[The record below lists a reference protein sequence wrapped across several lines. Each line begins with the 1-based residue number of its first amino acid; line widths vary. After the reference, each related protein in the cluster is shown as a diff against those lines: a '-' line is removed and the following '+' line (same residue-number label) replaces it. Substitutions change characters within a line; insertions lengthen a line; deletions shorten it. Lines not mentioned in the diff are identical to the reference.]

1 MACGGHW
8 RVVVVGANPISASE
22 APAACAGGAI
32 ALGAAT
38 SATIGTIGATTT
50 ATTTATTGQI
60 ADDATTASRHLT
72 QTGQERQ
79 DEPDQVCHCPTRP
92 PPPLAASHI
101 GGSAYEY
108 RRHQPGDPFDSR
120 EQRARGRGRWAGSDA
135 RAHWLGH
142 DRQGWQTFRHIQGA
156 SQSDRIAPRQFFP
169 FDMQVLTTRGLVP
182 SFTGAP
188 VDGVAPSTRRA
199 MGAPISHR
207 PCAEQE
213 QS

>member
-79 DEPDQVCHCPTRP
+79 DEPDQVCH
-92 PPPLAASHI
+92 
-101 GGSAYEY
+101 
-108 RRHQPGDPFDSR
+108 
-120 EQRARGRGRWAGSDA
+120 WAGSDA

-188 VDGVAPSTRRA
+188 VDGVAPGTRRA